1 MPISYPGIQPNHQPN
16 VVINIAIVH
25 RNKNKMDVGGKI
37 IKVSDLLIIFMS
49 PKSENCHLSVTNVT
63 PGDSPYVQ
71 IGLYVRVLWIR
82 NNVEHIK
89 TVNIKIRKNVR
100 CLMMTLNG

>member
-1 MPISYPGIQPNHQPN
+1 
-16 VVINIAIVH
+16 
-25 RNKNKMDVGGKI
+25 MDVGD
-37 IKVSDLLIIFMS
+37 IKVSDLLKILMS